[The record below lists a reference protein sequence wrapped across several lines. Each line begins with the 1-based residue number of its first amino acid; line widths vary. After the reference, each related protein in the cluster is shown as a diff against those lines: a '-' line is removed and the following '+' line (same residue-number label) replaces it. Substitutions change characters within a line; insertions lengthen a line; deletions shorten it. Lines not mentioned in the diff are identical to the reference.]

1 MKNSILL
8 LIVLILTS
16 CNNDS
21 EIGKSNSLV
30 GKWKWIESSGGIDG
44 RIENPTTTGK
54 SILIEFSDSTIKT
67 YENGLLKAEEKFQ
80 IQSQNSIFGGQKEM
94 IIIGSNQS
102 RQSYKVGSNILYLN
116 QECFDCFQSKYIKQ

>member
-67 YENGLLKAEEKFQ
+67 YVQIPVILTTQFQ
-80 IQSQNSIFGGQKEM
+80 F
-94 IIIGSNQS
+94 
-102 RQSYKVGSNILYLN
+102 KVTT
-116 QECFDCFQSKYIKQ
+116 

>member
-21 EIGKSNSLV
+21 EIAKSNNLV
-30 GKWKWIESSGGIDG
+30 GKWKWIESSGGING

-54 SILIEFSDSTIKT
+54 SILLEFTDSTIKT

-80 IQSQNSIFGGQKEM
+80 IQSQNSIFGGQREM
-94 IIIGSNQS
+94 IITGSNEF
-102 RQSYKVGSNILYLN
+102 RQSYKIESDNLYLN
-116 QECFDCFQSKYIKQ
+116 DECTDCFQSKYIKQ

>member
-1 MKNSILL
+1 MKNSILV

-21 EIGKSNSLV
+21 EIAKSNNLV
-30 GKWKWIESSGGIDG
+30 GKWKWIESSGGING

-54 SILIEFSDSTIKT
+54 SILIEFTDSTIKT

-94 IIIGSNQS
+94 IISGSNEFK
-102 RQSYKVGSNILYLN
+102 QSYKIESDNLYLN
-116 QECFDCFQSKYIKQ
+116 DECYDCFQSKYTKQ

>member
-30 GKWKWIESSGGIDG
+30 GKWKWIESSGGID
-44 RIENPTTTGK
+44 GK

-94 IIIGSNQS
+94 IIIGSNKF
-102 RQSYKVGSNILYLN
+102 RQSYKIESDNLYLN
-116 QECFDCFQSKYIKQ
+116 QECYDCFNQNI